1 MKSISK
7 FINSNSPE
15 RNATTLKRGLKRSG
29 NWLFMG
35 LMLLLFSTS
44 CNKFLDIQP
53 EGEFT
58 GDQLLKDDNGFQTAM
73 YGVYAT
79 MADENLYGENLS
91 YSLVDVL
98 AQYFVSVQNT
108 YVEALLKY
116 DYKFAAVEAELSAT
130 WSKSYNNIS
139 NINNVLKNLE
149 RFNSN
154 DLKHYNLYK
163 GEALGLRA
171 FLHFDLVRMYAEN
184 IQLNASASGIPYST
198 EFGLKAPEFI
208 PLAEV
213 YTKIISELTEAE
225 KLLGSDQQ
233 NVTFPKTNGSDSYLR
248 DRDTHFNLYAV
259 QATLARVYLTKGDLP
274 NALLYAEKVI
284 KANKHQ
290 FLSPTEIGDGK
301 MKGILYPKETIF
313 GLYTNTLFARV
324 NNIFYLN
331 TTRVSYAPRTGLKT
345 SYDVPAAVGK
355 DFRGDG
361 FFGPAPFRFHK
372 LVDPFQL
379 NPALEFQRPAG
390 MIKGLNLIRL
400 PEMYYIAAE
409 ALLNSDAEKARE
421 YYDTV
426 IKSRGIVGLKDRLP
440 AVPLTLDLIVSERS
454 KELIGEGQTFF
465 NMKRLNR
472 NITNTQQQVV
482 PASKAIYVLPIPLIE
497 FEYRN

>member
-1 MKSISK
+1 MKSLFK
-7 FINSNSPE
+7 FISGNYPE
-15 RNATTLKRGLKRSG
+15 RDTARLKRGLKKSG
-29 NWLFMG
+29 NLVFVS
-35 LMLLLFSTS
+35 LMLMLFSTS

-58 GDQLLKDDNGFQTAM
+58 SDQLLKDDEGFQTAM

-91 YSLVDVL
+91 YNMLEVL
-98 AQYFVSVQNT
+98 AQYFVCPQNT

-116 DYKFAAVEAELSAT
+116 DYKLASVEAELGAT

-139 NINNVLKNLE
+139 NINNVLKNLD
-149 RFNSN
+149 RFSTGE
-154 DLKHYNLYK
+154 LKHYNLYK

-171 FLHFDLVRMYAEN
+171 FLHFDLLRMYTEN

-198 EFGLKAPEFI
+198 EFGLKAPEFS
-208 PLAEV
+208 PLTEV
-213 YTKIISELTEAE
+213 YTKIIDDLTAAE
-225 KLLGSDQQ
+225 ELLGSDQQ
-233 NVTFPKTNGSDSYLR
+233 YVTFPKTNGSDSYLK
-248 DRDTHFNLYAV
+248 DREIHFNLYAV

-290 FLSPTEIGDGK
+290 LLGPTDIADGK
-301 MKGILYPKETIF
+301 MRGVIYPKEAIF
-313 GLYTNTLFARV
+313 GLYTNTLFSRT

-331 TTRVSYAPRTGLKT
+331 TTRLSYNPRALLRD
-345 SYDVPAAVGK
+345 SYNVNSLEGK
-355 DFRGDG
+355 DNRGDG
-361 FFGPAPFRFHK
+361 FFGGSPLRFVK
-372 LVDPFQL
+372 LVDPYQI
-379 NPALEFQRPAG
+379 NPQLEFQRPAG
-390 MIKGLNLIRL
+390 IIKGINLIRL

-409 ALLNSDAEKARE
+409 ALLNTDAEKARE
-421 YYDTV
+421 YYDV
-426 IKSRGIVGLKDRLP
+426 VLQSRGLVGLKNRLP
-440 AVPLTLDLIVSERS
+440 AVPLTLDLIVNERA